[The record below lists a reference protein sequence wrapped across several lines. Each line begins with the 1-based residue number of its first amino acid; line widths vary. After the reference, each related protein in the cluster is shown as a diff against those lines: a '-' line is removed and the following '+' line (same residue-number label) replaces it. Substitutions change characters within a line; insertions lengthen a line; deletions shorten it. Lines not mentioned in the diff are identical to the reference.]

1 MGNIVVA
8 IIVIESIGFCAPHSI
23 SDMFPMDGDNFVCY
37 GTKNFIKKTQMGVE
51 DLSFEEFHDD
61 WRIL

>member
-51 DLSFEEFHDD
+51 SS
-61 WRIL
+61 IV